1 MYNLP
6 LSAASTVALKMNVV
20 DCIVLKL

>member
-6 LSAASTVALKMNVV
+6 LSAASAVALKMNVV
-20 DCIVLKL
+20 DFV

>member
-20 DCIVLKL
+20 DFV